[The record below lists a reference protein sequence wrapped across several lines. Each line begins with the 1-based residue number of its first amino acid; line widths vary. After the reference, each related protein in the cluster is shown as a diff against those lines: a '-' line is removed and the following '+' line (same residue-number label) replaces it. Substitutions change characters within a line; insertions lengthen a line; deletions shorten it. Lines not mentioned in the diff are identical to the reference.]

1 MAKTTHAKFAEPD
14 IGSRLEEG
22 AQLHS
27 GPKSDSMKRTQ
38 TMAQVNARTDSET
51 KSRIFVLLCLSALVD
66 TMGSSLL
73 SPAYAMAVS
82 NAPGA
87 VAPEGGVHEDAFEH
101 VPFSFSLAV
110 NVITSAMVLGGVFSS
125 LSMGPASDRFG
136 RKPLIIIGLL
146 GGALGYFLMWLGA
159 GVMKD
164 FWFFITA
171 MFVNGLFSGTKSVMM
186 AYLADVYTPEEFG
199 QKQPLFG
206 MCILTGGSA
215 GGILGGIVIAATG
228 KLFVAAWVGVI
239 ASVFF
244 AGLVMVMMPEPSLG
258 SKKSDTSQADDDS
271 SLAEPSA
278 STTKTVR
285 RILLICIF
293 AGAIDSLGDEGN
305 RFARST
311 IMPQSFPSTKDPS
324 TMSLIASSNIVA
336 TAFCMFLVMG
346 TQKKVGLAI
355 YTLFGNA
362 VSALVQF
369 GLVLII
375 YSGWGLVPY
384 VTLWWLGQLF
394 GFTSSMAQM
403 LIVGI
408 VAPKQERGFWT
419 GMSNAAGN
427 VIKFIGP
434 LALALTYG
442 EANRAVL
449 VLCVCGAISLGAAIL
464 YLPLPSLMPA
474 PAPKSEELLGMEE
487 YEKMKHAQFMQL
499 PLATRWRIDQQRTK
513 DGKPPIMHGWGKYDE
528 QRGLLAGLV
537 ERSQDDFQFLKAQL
551 IQNLT
556 NQEKLETFRSQINSS
571 RAKTRARSGWFDR
584 HTKDQEEMGRWLG
597 EYFDDA
603 GYEGWKFYPELFK
616 AMVMTA
622 FPPLEALDAKA
633 GTGYDESL
641 ENAEEELINF
651 MRVMDQHIA
660 GSAYA
665 KDPKRSIFLRAAVN
679 GRAMPTL

>member
-1 MAKTTHAKFAEPD
+1 MAKTAHAKFAEPD
-14 IGSRLEEG
+14 IGGRLEEE

-27 GPKSDSMKRTQ
+27 GPKSDGGLKRCQ
-38 TMAQVNARTDSET
+38 TKAQVNARTDSET

-394 GFTSSMAQM
+394 GFTSSMVTA
-403 LIVGI
+403 VG
-408 VAPKQERGFWT
+408 
-419 GMSNAAGN
+419 
-427 VIKFIGP
+427 
-434 LALALTYG
+434 
-442 EANRAVL
+442 
-449 VLCVCGAISLGAAIL
+449 
-464 YLPLPSLMPA
+464 
-474 PAPKSEELLGMEE
+474 
-487 YEKMKHAQFMQL
+487 
-499 PLATRWRIDQQRTK
+499 
-513 DGKPPIMHGWGKYDE
+513 
-528 QRGLLAGLV
+528 
-537 ERSQDDFQFLKAQL
+537 
-551 IQNLT
+551 
-556 NQEKLETFRSQINSS
+556 
-571 RAKTRARSGWFDR
+571 
-584 HTKDQEEMGRWLG
+584 
-597 EYFDDA
+597 
-603 GYEGWKFYPELFK
+603 
-616 AMVMTA
+616 
-622 FPPLEALDAKA
+622 LDPDCA
-633 GTGYDESL
+633 
-641 ENAEEELINF
+641 
-651 MRVMDQHIA
+651 
-660 GSAYA
+660 
-665 KDPKRSIFLRAAVN
+665 
-679 GRAMPTL
+679 